1 MVENQKIE
9 DLLLRLIEDMAYVKS
24 KLESIEGQNLG
35 SRIDAIEAQNKEHDH
50 VIKSLENRAS
60 KTEEFIRNNMNDTKK
75 QQTSVFISLG
85 IAIFS
90 AILSVI
96 TRLI

>member
-1 MVENQKIE
+1 MENQKIE
-9 DLLLRLIEDMAYVKS
+9 DLLLKLTEDMAFIKA
-24 KLESIEGQNLG
+24 KLESIEAQNFG
-35 SRIDAIEAQNKEHDH
+35 SRLDAIEAQNREHDH
-50 VIKSLENRAS
+50 VIKSLENRTG
-60 KTEEFIRNNMNDTKK
+60 KMEEFIRSQMIDAKK

-85 IAIFS
+85 IAVFS